1 MKKQVLTVYVCEH
14 CGKIS
19 RSAGALTLHER
30 WCKKN
35 PAMRPLCYNC
45 KNYYEAEPDD
55 TQPITITRSM
65 QNPFFGEIISTKEI
79 STKVFR
85 KNKCTCLSV
94 YLFNGC
100 RMYEDTKQALM
111 GKDLWHQM
119 PTEAT
124 GCEHFKKGTPQQPAV
139 PFDNPVN
146 VSIPEPLQKQF
157 KQAIEDTAYDIGNP
171 DLPF

>member
-1 MKKQVLTVYVCEH
+1 MKKQVLTVYVCDH

-30 WCKKN
+30 CCKKN

-45 KNYYEAEPDD
+45 KNYYKTTAGDE
-55 TQPITITRSM
+55 QPITTTRWDPS
-65 QNPFFGEIISTKEI
+65 FGEIISTKE
-79 STKVFR
+79 FR
-85 KNKCTCLSV
+85 KNQCSFLMV

-100 RMYEDTKQALM
+100 KMYDETKKALLM
-111 GKDLWHQM
+111 GKDKWHQM
-119 PTEAT
+119 PTETT
-124 GCEHFKKGTPQQPAV
+124 GCEHFKKGTHPQPAS
-139 PFDNPVN
+139 PFVNPVN
-146 VSIPEPLQKQF
+146 VSIPEPLQNQF

>member
-1 MKKQVLTVYVCEH
+1 MKKQVLTVYVCDH

-45 KNYYEAEPDD
+45 KNYYKTTVGDE
-55 TQPITITRSM
+55 QSITFISHDP
-65 QNPFFGEIISTKEI
+65 NFGEIQSMK
-79 STKVFR
+79 FFQ

-100 RMYEDTKQALM
+100 RMYEETKQALM